1 VGDPF
6 KDTSSVA
13 MNPVIKFTTLFGLLA
28 VELAVSLSAE
38 RGSGFTTVLAA
49 VFFLV
54 SAIFVWRSFYGM
66 RIKVERAGAGA
77 PAMAKHKPVVAMDR
91 SGLIVSLVAQLVGLA
106 VGAAALSWWEGG
118 RQSADI
124 ETLKVRL
131 ADERGVVQAKV
142 KQLTDELNA
151 EKQRREALEQ
161 VIEQQKTKRR

>member
-1 VGDPF
+1 MDRASLIG
-6 KDTSSVA
+6 S
-13 MNPVIKFTTLFGLLA
+13 LLA
-28 VELAVSLSAE
+28 LLI
-38 RGSGFTTVLAA
+38 G
-49 VFFLV
+49 LV
-54 SAIFVWRSFYGM
+54 
-66 RIKVERAGAGA
+66 
-77 PAMAKHKPVVAMDR
+77 
-91 SGLIVSLVAQLVGLA
+91 

-161 VIEQQKTKRR
+161 VVEQQKSRRR